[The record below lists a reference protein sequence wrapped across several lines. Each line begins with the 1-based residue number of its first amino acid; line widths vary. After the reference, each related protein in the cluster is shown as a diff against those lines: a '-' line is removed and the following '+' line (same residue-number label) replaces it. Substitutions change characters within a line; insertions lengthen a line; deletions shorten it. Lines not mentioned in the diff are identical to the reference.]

1 MKSLLFLIFFF
12 SLSLFSNDDFLTKE
26 QKDYLKK
33 HKTVKMCN
41 NPNWEPIE
49 FVEDKKA
56 KGIAIDIL
64 NEAVKDLDIEL
75 LTVETNSWEESQKFL
90 KEKKCDILA
99 AAAKTAKREEYALF
113 TKPYMSYKLAIITK
127 NDKPFVKSIDAILD
141 KTMSRKKA
149 SGVISLLK
157 KRYPGINIKET
168 SGYEES
174 LKMVSRGEVYYT
186 IATLPVASHYISK
199 FGLYNLHIAG
209 YMDISFNLS
218 VGVRDDKKI
227 LRDIFQ
233 SALDR
238 VPQKFVTKV
247 ENEWASVKI
256 NEQINIDYSLVA
268 EILIL
273 VFTAIALLFI
283 RQQQLKKYQN
293 ELQKQNLKFEKML
306 TSAMEAI
313 VLTKESKIIDVN
325 DAAVTM
331 YGIKDKSFFIGKNMF
346 DFITEDSKQT
356 VQEKVKLEF
365 SGKYEI
371 NFIRSDGSIS
381 PALIQSTKFD
391 DDTRIISII
400 DLTEIKRKEFLLSQS
415 IKMAQMG
422 EMIGNIAHQW
432 RQPLS
437 VITTAATGIK
447 LKKDY
452 GMLNDNE
459 LDELLCSIN
468 KNANYLSDTIE
479 VFRNFIREKVE
490 LKKVVL
496 QDRIDSALAII
507 NTRLENKYI
516 KLIKEVDRSKPLEV
530 ELVVGELSQV
540 IINIINNSI
549 DVLDEVKKGEKWIKV
564 SLSSNDKLAIITIE
578 DNGGGI
584 PEEILHKVFD
594 PYFTTKHKSQGT
606 GIGLYMS
613 YDIIVNHMGGKLYA
627 TNTQQGAKFF
637 IELNLK

>member
-1 MKSLLFLIFFF
+1 
-12 SLSLFSNDDFLTKE
+12 
-26 QKDYLKK
+26 
-33 HKTVKMCN
+33 MCN

-75 LTVETNSWEESQKFL
+75 LTVETKSWEESQKFL

-127 NDKPFVKSIDAILD
+127 NDKPFVKGIEAILD

-149 SGVISLLK
+149 SGVIAILK

-209 YMDISFNLS
+209 YMDISFNLR

-256 NEQINIDYSLVA
+256 NEQTNIDYSLVA

-356 VQEKVKLEF
+356 VEEKVKLEF

-530 ELVVGELSQV
+530 EFVVGELSQV

-549 DVLDEVKKGEKWIKV
+549 DVLDEVKKGDKWIKV

-584 PEEILHKVFD
+584 KEEILHKVFD

>member
-1 MKSLLFLIFFF
+1 
-12 SLSLFSNDDFLTKE
+12 
-26 QKDYLKK
+26 
-33 HKTVKMCN
+33 MCN

-49 FVEDKKA
+49 FVEDNEA
-56 KGIAIDIL
+56 KGIAIDVL
-64 NEAVKDLDIEL
+64 NEAVKDLGIEL
-75 LTVETNSWEESQKFL
+75 VSVQTKSWAQSQQFL

-99 AAAKTAKREEYALF
+99 AAAKNKRREKYALF
-113 TKPYMSYKLAIITK
+113 TKSYINYKLAIITK
-127 NDKPFVKSIDAILD
+127 NDKPFVRGIESILD

-149 SGVISLLK
+149 SGVITLLK
-157 KRYPGINIKET
+157 EKYPGINIKET

-174 LKMVSRGEVYYT
+174 LKMVSNGDVYYT

-209 YMDISFNLS
+209 YLDLSFDLS
-218 VGVRDDKKI
+218 VAVRDDKVI

-233 SALDR
+233 SALER
-238 VPQKFVTKV
+238 LPKKSITKV
-247 ENEWASVKI
+247 ENEWSNVKI
-256 NEQINIDYSLVA
+256 NEQSFMDYSLA
-268 EILIL
+268 FEILL
-273 VFTAIALLFI
+273 VVLIVIVLLFI

-313 VLTKESKIIDVN
+313 VLIKESKIIDVN

-371 NFIRSDGSIS
+371 SFIKADGTVS
-381 PALIQSTKFD
+381 PALIQSTKFED
-391 DDTRIISII
+391 NTRIISII
-400 DLTEIKRKEFLLSQS
+400 DLTEIKRKENLLSQS

-452 GMLNDNE
+452 NMLNEKE
-459 LDELLCSIN
+459 LDELLSSIT

-530 ELVVGELSQV
+530 EFVVGELSQV

-549 DVLDEVKKGEKWIKV
+549 DVLDEVKKGDKWIKV

-584 PEEILHKVFD
+584 KEEILHKVFD

>member
-1 MKSLLFLIFFF
+1 MKSVLFLIFFF

-49 FVEDKKA
+49 FVEEKKA

-64 NEAVKDLDIEL
+64 NEAVKDLGLEL

-113 TKPYMSYKLAIITK
+113 TRPYMSYKLAIITK
-127 NDKPFVKSIDAILD
+127 NDKPFVKGIEAILD

-149 SGVISLLK
+149 SGVIAILK

-174 LKMVSRGEVYYT
+174 LKMVSKGEVYYT

-209 YMDISFNLS
+209 YLDISFNLS

-256 NEQINIDYSLVA
+256 NEQSNIDYSLVI
-268 EILIL
+268 EILLL
-273 VFTAIALLFI
+273 VFAAIALLFI

-325 DAAVTM
+325 DAAVSM
-331 YGIKDKSFFIGKNMF
+331 YGIEDKSFFIGKNMF

-356 VQEKVKLEF
+356 VEEKIKLDF
-365 SGKYEI
+365 SAKYEI
-371 NFIRSDGSIS
+371 NFIRADGTIS
-381 PALIQSTKFD
+381 PALIQSTKFE

-452 GMLNDNE
+452 GMLSDNE

-549 DVLDEVKKGEKWIKV
+549 DVLDEVKKGDKWIKV

-584 PEEILHKVFD
+584 PEEILPKVFD